1 MSKKILGTILAA
13 LVIAAAFTASPFH
26 AAWSIREA
34 IKSGNAEY
42 LEAKVEWPRVRETLR
57 QSLAEFA
64 DPAAAATPQPE
75 LASAAPRK
83 GLWAR
88 VKSYASRKAVDSVVD
103 SYANPEGLPQLF
115 TYGTTVRDIV
125 KGAPPEKTLAN
136 LPDRMREFWSRI
148 KRAEFKSLTA
158 FELEMQDKNTPD
170 RRYTGLLELHGLTW
184 KLTELRV
191 HKAPAPDA
199 VTADG

>member
-1 MSKKILGTILAA
+1 MSKKIPGAILA
-13 LVIAAAFTASPFH
+13 LVLVATAFVASPFH

-34 IKSGNAEY
+34 IQSGNAEY
-42 LEAKVEWPRVRETLR
+42 LAVKIEWPRVRETLR
-57 QSLAEFA
+57 QSLNEFA
-64 DPAAAATPQPE
+64 DPGAAAPQAE
-75 LASAAPRK
+75 LASATPRK

-103 SYANPEGLPQLF
+103 NYANPEGLPQLF

-158 FELEMQDKNTPD
+158 FELEMQDKHTPD
-170 RRYTGLLELHGLTW
+170 RRYSGLLELHGLTW

-191 HKAPAPDA
+191 LRPPAPDA